1 MKKCRWTTIL
11 FGLVFLAGACILLY
25 PTMLNLYNVWQ
36 SKQEIRNYT
45 AEVVSSKEDYGEQ
58 WRVAEEYNKRLAE
71 KENQMMMTQRDR
83 EEYRSILDIRGTGM
97 MGYIE
102 IPRIDVHLPIYHGTE
117 ETVLQVGAGHWEGTS
132 LPAGGESTHCVLTAH
147 TGLVK
152 AKMFTDVDQ
161 LKEGDVFTVTVLDRV
176 LTYEVDQ
183 TMVTQP
189 EDQSELFVKKGE
201 DLVTLYT
208 CYPYGVNTHRL
219 LVRGHRIPT
228 PEKETTAVTMLQLA
242 AEEWYGKGILAAGAL
257 FLLIILFLSRKK
269 KKKKQKEESQE
280 KAADP
285 KTERAVKKE
294 PAEQKPAEEKPA
306 KKGSEEQ
313 EPTEKKPEKKTEA
326 PEISGR
332 EDSEKREGDGG

>member
-1 MKKCRWTTIL
+1 MKRRRWTTIL

-45 AEVVSSKEDYGEQ
+45 AEVVSAKEDYSRQ
-58 WRVAEEYNKRLAE
+58 WKVAEKYNERLAE

-102 IPRIDVHLPIYHGTE
+102 IPKIDVHLPIYHGTE

-132 LPAGGESTHCVLTAH
+132 LPAGGVSTHCVLTAH

-161 LKEGDVFTVTVLDRV
+161 LKEGDVFTITILDRV

-228 PEKETTAVTMLQLA
+228 PKKETPAVTLLQLA
-242 AEEWYGKGILAAGAL
+242 TEEWYGKGILAAAV
-257 FLLIILFLSRKK
+257 LLLVIILLTFGKK
-269 KKKKQKEESQE
+269 KKKKEKAEGKRQE
-280 KAADP
+280 KPDEATEVEQPQNADRKP
-285 KTERAVKKE
+285 KE
-294 PAEQKPAEEKPA
+294 PE
-306 KKGSEEQ
+306 GSD
-313 EPTEKKPEKKTEA
+313 
-326 PEISGR
+326 R
-332 EDSEKREGDGG
+332 RNSEKREGDG